1 MLPTMAA
8 ARRRPTRGALL
19 PGLASMTAYERP
31 WLRGDLVAG
40 ITVAAYLIPQVMAY
54 AEVAGLQPVVGLWAI
69 MGSMAVYAFFGS
81 SRQLSVGP
89 ESTTALMTATAV
101 APLALGD
108 AGRYA
113 GLAAILAL
121 MVGVMCLVGYIARL
135 GFLAELLSKPV
146 LVGYMAGV
154 AVIMVAGQLGKV
166 TGIKV
171 KADSVFGQFGDTIS
185 HLGDANLTTVTLS
198 VIVVTLLVLGRRI
211 FPKLPVPLIV
221 MLLAAGAVAVFGLRA
236 RGIAVIGEVPA
247 GVPVPRLPQ
256 FQLSDLSSLVLPALG
271 VAVVGYTDNI
281 LTARTFSTR
290 NGYSVDANQ
299 ELLALGA
306 ANVASATMQGFPVSS
321 SGSRTTIGD
330 SLGSRTQVYSLVAL
344 LAVIVTLLFGRGVL
358 ASFPRAA
365 LGALVIWAASR
376 LVDIPEFRRLWEFR
390 RSEFGLA
397 IVTMLGV
404 LTVDILYGVLVAV
417 GLSVLDLLRRVSR
430 PHDGILGYVPG
441 RAGMHDVDDYPEATQ
456 VAGLLVY
463 RYDSPLY
470 FANVENFRRRALESL
485 DRVSTPT
492 EWLLV
497 NAEANTHV
505 DLTSVD
511 VLDELRAELDRRGVT
526 LAFARVKF
534 EVADD
539 LRRTGFLDRI
549 GEHHVYATL
558 PTAVA
563 AYVSWYEDRYGEPP
577 AGTPPHLGTPT
588 PWPTT

>member
-1 MLPTMAA
+1 MLPSMSN
-8 ARRRPTRGALL
+8 RRSQPTPGALI
-19 PGLASMTAYERP
+19 PGLATLTSYEKP

-40 ITVAAYLIPQVMAY
+40 VTVAAYLIPQVMAY
-54 AEVAGLQPVVGLWAI
+54 AEVAGLPPVVGLWTI
-69 MGSMAVYAFFGS
+69 IGSMAAYFFFGS

-89 ESTTALMTATAV
+89 ESTTALMTATAI
-101 APLALGD
+101 APLVAGD
-108 AGRYA
+108 PSRYA
-113 GLAAILAL
+113 GLAAMLAL
-121 MVGVMCLVGYIARL
+121 VVGLMCLVGYVARL

-171 KADSVFGQFGDTIS
+171 KADSVFGEFAYTFS
-185 HLGDANLTTVTLS
+185 HLGEAKAMTVVLS
-198 VIVVTLLVLGRRI
+198 IIVLVLLVVGRKL

-221 MLLAAGAVAVFGLRA
+221 MLLAAAAVAALGLQA
-236 RGIAVIGEVPA
+236 KGVAVIGEVPG
-247 GVPVPRLPQ
+247 GVPVPSLS
-256 FQLSDLSSLVLPALG
+256 FSVSDLSALLLPALG

-281 LTARTFSTR
+281 LTARTFATR
-290 NGYSVDANQ
+290 NGYPVDANQ
-299 ELLALGA
+299 ELLALGT
-306 ANVASATMQGFPVSS
+306 ANIAASAMQGFPVSS

-344 LAVIVTLLFGRGVL
+344 MAVVGTLLFGRGVL
-358 ASFPRAA
+358 ATFPRAA

-376 LVDIPEFRRLWEFR
+376 LVDIPEFKRLWAFR
-390 RSEFGLA
+390 RSEFALA
-397 IVTMLGV
+397 IVTMVGV

-441 RAGMHDVDDYPEATQ
+441 RAGMHDVDDYPNAEQ

-470 FANVENFRRRALESL
+470 FANVENFRRRALNSL
-485 DRVSTPT
+485 DRVDTPT
-492 EWLLV
+492 QWLLV

-505 DLTSVD
+505 DLTSID
-511 VLDELRAELDRRGVT
+511 VLEELRADLERRGVV
-526 LAFARVKF
+526 LALARVKF

-539 LRRTGFLDRI
+539 LRRAGFLDRI
-549 GEHHVYATL
+549 GEHRVYATL

-563 AYVSWYEDRYGEPP
+563 AYVSWYEDEFGEPP
-577 AGTPPHLGTPT
+577 AGTPTHLNKPT
-588 PWPTT
+588 PWPQA